1 MCYTGLH
8 YLLLKFC
15 QKFSTYYWVIKYL
28 QLHLIF
34 SYFSIATI
42 LYCMYIKL
50 NMSLHLC
57 YVAGDKLNVF
67 LNDNL
72 LVICKKQR
80 KISRFEFNIPHE
92 IEIK

>member
-34 SYFSIATI
+34 SYFSIVLYTVDPIYRGAWGPSSATAI
-42 LYCMYIKL
+42 YPDRDISWGG
-50 NMSLHLC
+50 SLL
-57 YVAGDKLNVF
+57 
-67 LNDNL
+67 
-72 LVICKKQR
+72 R
-80 KISRFEFNIPHE
+80 RR
-92 IEIK
+92 